1 MESRMSKLEQ
11 SVLEL
16 RQSNEMASSKPYS
29 FESAA
34 GAYSNE
40 EIVRLRKEI
49 LEEMVKMEER
59 SKERLRKRLSE
70 QYDSTNRDLASIQS
84 QFQLVESDK
93 GKQDEKMTEIMI
105 YAEKIS
111 QGLHE
116 LQQVVKEKPEKYEV
130 L

>member
-1 MESRMSKLEQ
+1 M
-11 SVLEL
+11 
-16 RQSNEMASSKPYS
+16 
-29 FESAA
+29 
-34 GAYSNE
+34 
-40 EIVRLRKEI
+40 
-49 LEEMVKMEER
+49 KMEER